1 MSYSLEAIYQN
12 SIWAISHNTA
22 ALAKLQEQAAS
33 GQAINRPSDNPSD
46 ANRILSLRADSR
58 MLEQYLNTIAEVVSI
73 LDLSSSVIQSI
84 SGELADIMAS
94 LTSIL
99 SGTTNEQMRSVLAED
114 LNNTL
119 EQIVSL
125 SNTSRLGQRLFSG
138 ANSSVD
144 PYIVERDANGDIT
157 RVIYQ
162 GSYEER
168 KVEVSSGVE
177 MSALLVGD
185 ELFRADEPGTPVFY
199 GTTGAAAGTGTSSVR
214 GDVMLTVTG
223 GPGAYVLSIDGGAT
237 TVTVDG
243 TETNVAVVDGTTGEV
258 LYVDATGITSTGD
271 EPIRVPGT
279 YDMFN
284 ILICARDLLRN
295 VDELPTEQWR
305 AVMDA
310 TVGSLDMVEERLV
323 RAFPIVGGRIGTL
336 TNLQSSL
343 EDMKVNADEEISRKQ
358 DADITQ
364 VAVDLARYEVMYEM
378 SLAVAAKMFSLSL
391 MDFIS

>member
-12 SIWAISHNTA
+12 SVWAITNNST

-58 MLEQYLNTIAEVVSI
+58 MLEQYLDTIAEVVSI

-84 SGELADIMAS
+84 SGELADVMAS

-114 LNNTL
+114 LNNAL

-138 ANSSVD
+138 ARGNVD
-144 PYIVERDANGDIT
+144 PYIVERDTNGDIT

-185 ELFRADEPGTPVFY
+185 ELFRADDPGTPIFY

-243 TETNVAVVDGTTGEV
+243 TETNVAVVNGTTGEV
-258 LYVDATGITSTGD
+258 LYVDATGITSTGN

-310 TVGSLDMVEERLV
+310 TVGSLEQVEEKLV
-323 RAFPIVGGRIGTL
+323 RSFPIVGGRIGTL

-343 EDMKVNADEEISRKQ
+343 ENMKVNADEEISRKQ

-364 VAVDLARYEVMYEM
+364 VAVDLARYEVLYEM
-378 SLAVAAKMFSLSL
+378 SLSVAAKMFSLSL

>member
-1 MSYSLEAIYQN
+1 MSFSLESIYQN
-12 SIWAISHNTA
+12 SVWAISNNTA

-33 GQAINRPSDNPSD
+33 GQAINRPSDDPSD
-46 ANRILSLRADSR
+46 ANRILSLRGDSR

-73 LDLSSSVIQSI
+73 LELNSSVIQSI
-84 SGELADIMAS
+84 SGELADVMAS

-99 SGTTNEQMRSVLAED
+99 SGTTNEQLRSVLAED

-138 ANSSVD
+138 ADSSVD
-144 PYIVERDANGDIT
+144 PYAVERDANGDIC

-177 MSALLVGD
+177 TSALFVGD
-185 ELFRADEPGTPVFY
+185 ELFRADEPGSPVFY
-199 GTTGAAAGTGTSSVR
+199 GTTGAAAGTGTSSAR
-214 GDVMLTVTG
+214 GDVTLSVTG
-223 GPGAYVLSIDGGAT
+223 SAGAYVLSIDGGTT

-243 TETNVAVVDGTTGEV
+243 TETNVAVVHGTTGEV

-271 EPIRVPGT
+271 ETVRVPGT

-284 ILICARDLLRN
+284 NLICARDLLRN
-295 VDELPTEQWR
+295 ADEMPAEQWR
-305 AVMDA
+305 EVMDA
-310 TVGSLDMVEERLV
+310 TIASLDVVEEKLV

-343 EDMKVNADEEISRKQ
+343 EDMKMNTDEEISRKQ

-364 VAVDLARYEVMYEM
+364 VAVDLARYEVLYEM
-378 SLAVAAKMFSLSL
+378 SLAVTAKMFSLSL
-391 MDFIS
+391 LDFIY